1 MRRRWEGGMGR
12 RWCEGGMGGCGT
24 GVVGGDGVRV

>member
-1 MRRRWEGGMGR
+1 MRRRCEGGMGR